1 MKKHDAVFHFKSQA
15 ALARAAGVSR
25 QAVWDWGEFVPPA
38 IAELLQ
44 EITDGALKYD
54 PSVYPDTYRR
64 PGGRL
69 WTPSP
74 ERPAPAPAREAAA

>member
-1 MKKHDAVFHFKSQA
+1 MRMKKRDALAYFGTSI
-15 ALARAAGVSR
+15 ALARAVGVTKS
-25 QAVWDWGEFVPPA
+25 AVSQWGEFVPPA

-44 EITDGALKYD
+44 DLTQGVLHYD

-74 ERPAPAPAREAAA
+74 PRHETAA